1 MNMWNTNEKKTFQL
15 SGDHYLAY
23 LVVWGEFHGRHAVD
37 VLLDLGE
44 QIVPASDQ
52 ATLVLV
58 VDQLQLIAPPY
69 LTDLSNR

>member
-1 MNMWNTNEKKTFQL
+1 M
-15 SGDHYLAY
+15 AY

-58 VDQLQLIAPPY
+58 VDQLQLIAPPN
-69 LTDLSNR
+69 LTDLSNH